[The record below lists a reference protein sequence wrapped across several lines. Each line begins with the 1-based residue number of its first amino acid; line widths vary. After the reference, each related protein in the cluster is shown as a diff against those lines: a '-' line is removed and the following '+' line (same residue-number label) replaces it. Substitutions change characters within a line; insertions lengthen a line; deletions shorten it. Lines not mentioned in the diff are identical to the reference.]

1 MGKYGIILV
10 KQFRNVHRVKGFAE
24 NVCEMQLKDKEQTRK
39 KHAIRPSDSRNNVS
53 PINWTVNSFTKVS
66 I

>member
-1 MGKYGIILV
+1 M
-10 KQFRNVHRVKGFAE
+10 FHRVKGFAE

-39 KHAIRPSDSRNNVS
+39 NMLSDPQILEKNVS